1 MAILE
6 EPATVANIPGH
17 LVAHGLRPCE
27 IRHAGI
33 TRGFSSASSQGR
45 CTGRAKQGRLRFRAL
60 PRLIRCIAKIAHSAR
75 RGTQASR
82 IWSQQPLQQRSS
94 ALREADEV
102 LAERATQCATRAVM
116 FFKPVLSVVRSNRV
130 PWLLGRRLAAAPLAG
145 FHTKQ
150 IVVLEACATTA
161 CRSTQLGPC
170 IVGSRP
176 VSTSGVNF
184 QDLSYEDLEALLQGG
199 DIQLIDVR
207 EPSEVAASGKIG
219 NAINIPLG
227 QVKDALLMSEEAFLK
242 TYNAQKPQSYDHN
255 IVFYGLGPIKSH
267 AALKLAHKAGY
278 AQYVSCFQES

>member
-1 MAILE
+1 
-6 EPATVANIPGH
+6 
-17 LVAHGLRPCE
+17 
-27 IRHAGI
+27 
-33 TRGFSSASSQGR
+33 
-45 CTGRAKQGRLRFRAL
+45 
-60 PRLIRCIAKIAHSAR
+60 
-75 RGTQASR
+75 
-82 IWSQQPLQQRSS
+82 
-94 ALREADEV
+94 
-102 LAERATQCATRAVM
+102 M

-278 AQYVSCFQES
+278 AHAREYSAGWEDYKAKKGT